1 MPRLSSCLPFIC
13 SLSLR
18 SKGQIDNNLGGPFPS
33 CLSPLCQNESSYY
46 GNVLSLQVHI
56 HANQTYFLI
65 KGFARGLVLKL
76 RHKVTNY
83 ILISQKEQINW
94 FLHHYIKNT
103 KKFLM

>member
-18 SKGQIDNNLGGPFPS
+18 SKGQIDNNLGGPFLS

-65 KGFARGLVLKL
+65 KGFAGGLVLKL
-76 RHKVTNY
+76 RHKVT
-83 ILISQKEQINW
+83 
-94 FLHHYIKNT
+94 LHTYLT
-103 KKFLM
+103 KRTNKLVFTSLY